1 MYRRRRRK
9 RPVILLFAVL
19 AIAVGITV
27 FFIMNSGIL
36 SYRKGIRAFHQ
47 NEYEKAAEYL
57 KCAIEKKRDNAEYLI
72 AYGMSLIETGD
83 YENALSQFQ
92 AVISDKDS
100 KTDAENNKK
109 ANRGMGICY
118 FFAKNYENSIKY
130 FDYAL
135 DIDALDDLD
144 LDILKYKADALVY
157 LGSYEEAVM
166 IYNDIISRQDYS
178 DDMYLKRAYALTQK
192 GDVEDAVADYDC
204 VIEHTKDN
212 FDAYLGAYTLLMK
225 AEEDEKADSYLEA
238 ALSVEPDT
246 TQEKLKYAVIQ
257 YYFYGITDKAVASL
271 EQLIQE
277 NEPEAYFYLAKISYA
292 EEDFEQVSS
301 YLNSYVSTGNVEHK
315 AEAYE
320 MLGRCAMLSDDYD
333 TALTWFEIGITC
345 NDAKWTQTLRKDQ
358 IAVYEHLSDFD
369 TAYTL
374 ATEYLAD
381 FPDDQEII
389 RELQFIETRLSNRM
403 VE

>member
-19 AIAVGITV
+19 AIAVIITV

-57 KCAIEKKRDNAEYLI
+57 NGAIEKKPDNVEYLI

-83 YENALSQFQ
+83 YENALTQFQ
-92 AVISDKDS
+92 TAISDKDS
-100 KTDAENNKK
+100 KKTAENNKK
-109 ANRGMGICY
+109 ANRGIGICY

-130 FDYAL
+130 FDNAL
-135 DIDALDDLD
+135 DINALDDLD

-157 LGSYEEAVM
+157 LGSYEDAVV

-192 GDVEDAVADYDC
+192 GDIEDAVSDYDC

-238 ALSVEPDT
+238 ALSIEPDT

-257 YYFYGITDKAVASL
+257 YYFYGITDEAVASL

-292 EEDFEQVSS
+292 EEDLEQVSS
-301 YLNSYVSTGNVEHK
+301 YLNSYVSMEKAEHK

-320 MLGRCAMLSDDYD
+320 MLGRCAMLNDDYD
-333 TALTWFEIGITC
+333 TALTWFETGVAC
-345 NDAKWTQTLRKDQ
+345 NDAKWSQTLRKDQ
-358 IAVYEHLSDFD
+358 IAVYEHLADFD
-369 TAYTL
+369 TAYTM

-389 RELQFIETRLSNRM
+389 RELQFIETRLSK
-403 VE
+403 